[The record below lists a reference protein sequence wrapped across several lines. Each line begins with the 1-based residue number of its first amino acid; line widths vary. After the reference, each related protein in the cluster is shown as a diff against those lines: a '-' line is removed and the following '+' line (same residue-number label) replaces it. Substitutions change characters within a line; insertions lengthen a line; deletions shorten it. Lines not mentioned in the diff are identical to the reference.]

1 MIWIFSQFENFP
13 DVSTR
18 LIIPN
23 HTFLSAGAKIKLQL
37 VVQNIFLLD
46 FLCSHC
52 LSFLL
57 QKSSWSWCTIDFFEF
72 FRFFWQTMGFK
83 LGGYLSRA
91 ATKACLLNRTATIH
105 PTMPFAL
112 DVQKFEK
119 KTGFLFFFS
128 SSWFPETSGY
138 FLPSLPSN
146 KSSIR
151 RTIYPYEMLNEQW
164 KFLFGIVKCENVWI

>member
-1 MIWIFSQFENFP
+1 M
-13 DVSTR
+13 
-18 LIIPN
+18 
-23 HTFLSAGAKIKLQL
+23 A
-37 VVQNIFLLD
+37 
-46 FLCSHC
+46 
-52 LSFLL
+52 
-57 QKSSWSWCTIDFFEF
+57 
-72 FRFFWQTMGFK
+72 FK

-91 ATKACLLNRTATIH
+91 ATKACLLNRTATIQ

-119 KTGFLFFFS
+119 KSGFLFFFS

-146 KSSIR
+146 KSSTR

-164 KFLFGIVKCENVWI
+164 KFLIGIVKCECWLRLGKQSILVICSSFLPPSNFENRNHKNLILLYWTFVLFMINWVFARLLCVEC

>member
-37 VVQNIFLLD
+37 VVQNIFLLFLQQILFVLLND
-46 FLCSHC
+46 FV
-52 LSFLL
+52 
-57 QKSSWSWCTIDFFEF
+57 
-72 FRFFWQTMGFK
+72 FFWQTMAFK

-91 ATKACLLNRTATIH
+91 ATKACLLNRTATIQ

-119 KTGFLFFFS
+119 KICFFLLLLFLISWNLRIFPAVS
-128 SSWFPETSGY
+128 S
-138 FLPSLPSN
+138 L
-146 KSSIR
+146 
-151 RTIYPYEMLNEQW
+151 
-164 KFLFGIVKCENVWI
+164 